1 MKNPFIAGDKVY
13 LRAVEPEDTVL
24 LMRCNNQPEVQTTFF
39 IAFPTNTYRQ
49 EQDIHHLYER
59 QDYIPFV
66 ICEKETDKAIG
77 ITAFHRVDPVS
88 RAAVYSIRIAYQEL
102 WGKGYGSEVTK
113 LMVEYGFEKLNL
125 NRIQLH
131 VFSGNTRGIRAYEK
145 AGFIKEGLLRQAM
158 YHNNEYCDF
167 HVMGI
172 LREEYYER
180 KKSGDVKNL

>member
-1 MKNPFIAGDKVY
+1 MKNPFIIGDKIY
-13 LRAVEPEDTVL
+13 LRAVECEDAVL
-24 LMRCNNQPEVQTTFF
+24 LMRCNNQPEVQATFF
-39 IAFPTNTYRQ
+39 IAFPTNTLRQ
-49 EQDIHHLYER
+49 EQDIKHLYE
-59 QDYIPFV
+59 QHDYIPFV

-77 ITAFHRVDPVS
+77 ITAFHRVDLVS
-88 RAAVYSIRIAYQEL
+88 RAAVFSIRIAYEED
-102 WGKGYGSEVTK
+102 WGKGYGSEATR

-131 VFSGNTRGIRAYEK
+131 VFAGNTRGIRAYEK

-172 LREEYYER
+172 LREEYYE
-180 KKSGDVKNL
+180 KKKKK